1 MKSSI
6 TLQTVWQKP
15 WYCGPTVLEILFS
28 HFGRK
33 VLQDD
38 VVVAADMADS
48 IIGRGCRIDELGVA
62 ITRLAA
68 DMVLLAKYNSSVDDV
83 SRLTAEHNLPV
94 GVEWRGTFLEPDGT
108 IWEEGH
114 YSVLTGVDWES
125 QTITLVDPFYP
136 GTNTAHRGGV
146 IGIAD
151 FEARWWDEND
161 VPLPDDANTTENIE
175 TWGLM
180 FVLAPVSQAGELA
193 KRGLRPISADLL
205 REHRRIEKLRS
216 REFQRVKSLG

>member
-1 MKSSI
+1 MKSI

-28 HFGRK
+28 HFGRS
-33 VLQDD
+33 VSQDH
-38 VVVAADMADS
+38 VVIAADMVES

-62 ITRLAA
+62 ITRLAP
-68 DMVLLAKYNSSVDDV
+68 DFVLLAKYHSSVDDV
-83 SRLTAEHNLPV
+83 ARLTADHNLPV

-114 YSVLTGVDWES
+114 YSVLTGVDWETE
-125 QTITLVDPFYP
+125 TITLVDPFYP
-136 GTNTAHRGGV
+136 GTNLASKGGV
-146 IGIAD
+146 ISIAD

-161 VPLPDDANTTENIE
+161 VPLPDDPTTTENIE

-180 FVLAPVSQAGELA
+180 FVLAPTAQAEALA
-193 KRGLRPISADLL
+193 QLGLRPISADLL
-205 REHRRIEKLRS
+205 REHRKVVVEGS
-216 REFQRVKSLG
+216 